1 MKTKSLLFAL
11 MALSL
16 SACSSDGDSPA
27 VDNNQPSVDPTTK
40 LELTKTISLTP
51 AEETTNHSLNQ
62 FSFNFLNKAASST
75 DAFENNDGNISV
87 SPLSASI
94 CLSTLANSGDKTLEN
109 AIAELLGEKDLANL
123 NTTCNKLMRFLPST
137 ANGAI
142 LTRERY

>member
-62 FSFNFLNKAASST
+62 FSFNFLNKAASSS
-75 DAFENNDGNISV
+75 NY
-87 SPLSASI
+87 SP
-94 CLSTLANSGDKTLEN
+94 
-109 AIAELLGEKDLANL
+109 IA
-123 NTTCNKLMRFLPST
+123 T
-137 ANGAI
+137 AH
-142 LTRERY
+142 